1 MLIQWLRA
9 VLEIVYV
16 FMYSYILR
24 RQTENTTSDTQDT
37 SLISFLKNPNTE
49 HESYFSLIKINH
61 DFIIAKV
68 Q

>member
-1 MLIQWLRA
+1 MKWLRA

-16 FMYSYILR
+16 FMYSYTVYWGGRLKTPR
-24 RQTENTTSDTQDT
+24 A
-37 SLISFLKNPNTE
+37 KNPNTE